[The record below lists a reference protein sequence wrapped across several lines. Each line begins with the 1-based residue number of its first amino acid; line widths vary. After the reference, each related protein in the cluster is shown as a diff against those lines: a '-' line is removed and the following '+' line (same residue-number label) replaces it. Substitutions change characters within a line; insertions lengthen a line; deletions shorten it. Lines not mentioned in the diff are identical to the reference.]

1 MATPAGDAEAGAGG
15 SAYSGVTFASVPVG
29 GMFKE
34 RADGCWMLKTSRG
47 TGLYK
52 SRGVCGEPRFSAQEE
67 VLAELHEGQ
76 ETTQGQGA

>member
-1 MATPAGDAEAGAGG
+1 MGTAAGEAEAGAGG
-15 SAYSGVTFASVPVG
+15 SACSRVMFASVPVG

-52 SRGVCGEPRFSAQEE
+52 GSGVCGEPRFSAQEE

>member
-1 MATPAGDAEAGAGG
+1 
-15 SAYSGVTFASVPVG
+15 
-29 GMFKE
+29 MFKE

-67 VLAELHEGQ
+67 VLAQLHEGQ